1 MSEPIIDST
10 LDKGFYTKV
19 GKLVAQVVSYF
30 MHPLFVPCYVTFFLL
45 FIHPYVFSGFD
56 PLLKIQRLGS
66 VFVNMAF
73 IPGFAVFLMRRLNLV
88 ESMQLKT
95 NRERIIPYAAAIIFY
110 FWGWYVLSRQAD
122 SPAVFVDFLQG
133 CFFGVSGAWIININS
148 KISMHTTAMG
158 GLVAFMILFTF
169 QDEYATGLYL
179 AISILIAGSV
189 GMARLMVSDHSRLEI
204 NQGYIIGILAQLV
217 AWWL

>member
-1 MSEPIIDST
+1 MSEPIIDPT
-10 LDKGFYTKV
+10 LDKGNFTKL
-19 GKLVAQVVSYF
+19 GKFLSQLISYV

-45 FIHPYVFSGFD
+45 FVHPYVFSGFE
-56 PLLKIQRLGS
+56 PLLKWQRLAS
-66 VFVNMAF
+66 VFINMTF

-88 ESMQLKT
+88 DSMQLKT

-122 SPAVFVDFLQG
+122 SPLVFVDFLQG

-158 GLVAFMILFTF
+158 GLVAFMTLFTF
-169 QDEYATGLYL
+169 QDENASGLYL
-179 AISILIAGSV
+179 IISILIAGWV

-204 NQGYIIGILAQLV
+204 NQGYIIGILAQLI